1 MTAVLAVI
9 GSLSLGLHQFRW
21 MTFPKPHEPETFS
34 SQESMCFSPKAEEV
48 LPRVLLVYHGGWR
61 LVTPGLWHCVG
72 AFTVWRN
79 EDFDFAFAEHFPSG
93 QPDPA
98 SWLSLPPPNLHC
110 CSIDRGFKVAECQEG
125 PCVERAAL
133 QDWRTLSRRLMLL
146 CPPAPA
152 FPCFSL
158 LFKPDNF

>member
-21 MTFPKPHEPETFS
+21 MTFPKPHKPESFS
-34 SQESMCFSPKAEEV
+34 SLESLCFSPKAEEV
-48 LPRVLLVYHGGWR
+48 LLRVLLVYHGGWR

-79 EDFDFAFAEHFPSG
+79 EEFDFAFAEHFPSG

-98 SWLSLPPPNLHC
+98 SWLSLPPPNPHC

-125 PCVERAAL
+125 PCVERG
-133 QDWRTLSRRLMLL
+133 L
-146 CPPAPA
+146 CQEG
-152 FPCFSL
+152 
-158 LFKPDNF
+158 